1 MGKCMPTFQLET
13 GYKSGE
19 RKSVICLW
27 YVSGGKVRT
36 QEGKDQQFGVNFFHH
51 KDICVLKTA
60 KTVINYCYIFS
71 LRLLSF
77 SINKSQLNPLDF
89 NGVHSNKRGCECLS
103 AFLRFPDIWTEK
115 CISIIQQC
123 TTGTRHIH
131 TKEM

>member
-36 QEGKDQQFGVNFFHH
+36 REGKGQQFGVNFFHH
-51 KDICVLKTA
+51 KDIRVL

-89 NGVHSNKRGCECLS
+89 NGVHSNKKR
-103 AFLRFPDIWTEK
+103 
-115 CISIIQQC
+115 
-123 TTGTRHIH
+123 
-131 TKEM
+131 M